1 MENTFIK
8 QTSLDY
14 SLPYHIVEAIYKSG
28 MMNGYS
34 MKNQKNNYVKIIVKI
49 FGNIKN
55 FTYLC
60 NLIAIMDMDL
70 EIVYIKVPV
79 LVKANRSN
87 VEDVTNEIYGDGSF
101 VSSVYHVEDNSMDNI
116 SSAFIQQKVLLN
128 RINEQHPTK

>member
-1 MENTFIK
+1 
-8 QTSLDY
+8 
-14 SLPYHIVEAIYKSG
+14 
-28 MMNGYS
+28 
-34 MKNQKNNYVKIIVKI
+34 VKIIVKI
-49 FGNIKN
+49 FGNVKI

-60 NLIAIMDMDL
+60 NLIATMNMDL

-101 VSSVYHVEDNSMDNI
+101 VSSVYHVEDNLIDNI
-116 SSAFIQQKVLLN
+116 SNAFIQQKILLN

>member
-1 MENTFIK
+1 M
-8 QTSLDY
+8 
-14 SLPYHIVEAIYKSG
+14 
-28 MMNGYS
+28 
-34 MKNQKNNYVKIIVKI
+34 KIII
-49 FGNIKN
+49 ILFGNVKN

-60 NLIAIMDMDL
+60 NLIATMNMDL

-101 VSSVYHVEDNSMDNI
+101 VSSVYHVEDNSIDNI
-116 SSAFIQQKVLLN
+116 SNAFIQQKILLN

>member
-1 MENTFIK
+1 
-8 QTSLDY
+8 
-14 SLPYHIVEAIYKSG
+14 
-28 MMNGYS
+28 MN
-34 MKNQKNNYVKIIVKI
+34 
-49 FGNIKN
+49 
-55 FTYLC
+55 L
-60 NLIAIMDMDL
+60 DL

-101 VSSVYHVEDNSMDNI
+101 VSSVYHVEDNSMDSI